1 MKKIIVAV
9 ALLVILLTGC
19 GSQVTGEVVKE
30 DVIKIGFISPMTGSA
45 ATYGLPAAK
54 AAIMAAEQ
62 INAEGGIL
70 GKQIELIVEDG
81 ACNAKLATNAANK
94 LIHMDDVNVILGGHC
109 STESLAIAPIV
120 NENKVLQFASIT
132 SSKDFTNSGDYSFR
146 NMPSS
151 DYYAFRLAEYAYNVK
166 DVRKVAVVYEQL
178 DFPMSVY
185 LSFAKSFE
193 ELGGEIVTV
202 QAYYSDETDFR
213 SRLLKVS
220 ESGADAI
227 LFSSHGEDDAILYYR
242 QLAELGMLDEYELIA
257 NVVGANQKVF
267 DETNGLSAGAFTVGP
282 YVDPARW
289 QTAKMLQEFNTMY
302 GQNPQTD
309 YFFVASSYD
318 ALYLIKDAI
327 ESCSG
332 DEVECLKD
340 FLYSVE
346 HWEGAAG
353 TVSFDENGDVLSS
366 LGLHYFDSEG
376 EEIWKQI

>member
-1 MKKIIVAV
+1 LSSANTPKLETIGTIRDSIQNPSTTQIVIAYV
-9 ALLVILLTGC
+9 SL
-19 GSQVTGEVVKE
+19 
-30 DVIKIGFISPMTGSA
+30 D
-45 ATYGLPAAK
+45 
-54 AAIMAAEQ
+54 
-62 INAEGGIL
+62 
-70 GKQIELIVEDG
+70 IELESLITNWNARYAHADSSVVNYNEVKKFVSKVEKKF
-81 ACNAKLATNAANK
+81 NTANK

-109 STESLAIAPIV
+109 STESLAIAPIA
-120 NENKVLQFASIT
+120 NDNKILQFASIT
-132 SSKDFTNSGDYSFR
+132 SSKDFTDSGDYSFR

-166 DVRKVAVVYEQL
+166 GVRSVAVVYEQL

-193 ELGGEIVTV
+193 DLGGEIVTV

-213 SRLLKVS
+213 SRLLKIS
-220 ESGADAI
+220 ESGVDAI

-289 QTAKMLQEFNTMY
+289 QTAKMLQEYNTKY
-302 GQNPQTD
+302 EQNPQTD

-332 DEVECLKD
+332 DEVECLKN

-346 HWEGAAG
+346 DWEGAAG

-366 LGLHYFDSEG
+366 LGLHYFDSDG
-376 EEIWKQI
+376 EEIWEQI